1 MSIKSL
7 LLLCAALGILYTR
20 LPPPPRRR
28 DVLALDERT
37 LAAALRSALAGSP
50 AYEERDA
57 NVTSAAAPLRVIWTH
72 DGDEVL
78 VELGGLAVRLGGGAV
93 DVTVDLESDETGR
106 HALSVALVLGDDPR
120 PTQVRAGI
128 EGGVRGD
135 PQLAA
140 RWGAVLERA
149 VWSALLS
156 VVDARAS
163 AAGGI
168 AAGASVRD
176 GRLRVTLQ
184 PPAAA
189 SLPMHSSAG
198 HAA

>member
-7 LLLCAALGILYTR
+7 LLLCAVLSIVYTSSR
-20 LPPPPRRR
+20 PPRRR
-28 DVLALDERT
+28 DALALDERT

-50 AYEERDA
+50 VEEERDA

-78 VELGGLAVRLGGGAV
+78 VELGGLAVTLARGAV

-128 EGGVRGD
+128 EGDVRGD
-135 PQLAA
+135 AQLAA

-149 VWSALLS
+149 VWSALLA
-156 VVDARAS
+156 VVDERAA

-168 AAGASVRD
+168 AAGASVCD

-184 PPAAA
+184 PPHAA
-189 SLPMHSSAG
+189 SLRKHSSAERP
-198 HAA
+198 A